1 MIIRGQCWVGNLKP
15 KAKQADTG
23 MQERFQQGENVLL
36 PAVLD
41 LLNLDL
47 P

>member
-1 MIIRGQCWVGNLKP
+1 MIIRGQCWVGILETKG
-15 KAKQADTG
+15 QTG
-23 MQERFQQGENVLL
+23 RHWNARTFSVGENVLL